1 MKAFCKILAAIALGA
16 LMFAEGD
23 TFAASLAIKA
33 TSVVVFIVCGSVAFG
48 GAKINGRA

>member
-1 MKAFCKILAAIALGA
+1 MKTICKILAALALVA

-33 TSVVVFIVCGSVAFG
+33 GSIGVLAVCGEFVFKSNE
-48 GAKINGRA
+48 KEERA